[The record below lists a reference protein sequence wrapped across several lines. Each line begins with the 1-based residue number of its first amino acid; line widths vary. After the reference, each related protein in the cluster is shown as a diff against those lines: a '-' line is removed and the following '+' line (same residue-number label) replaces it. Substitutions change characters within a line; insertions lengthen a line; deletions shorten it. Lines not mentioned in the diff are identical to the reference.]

1 MQTEL
6 IKQISATIGK
16 TKVESLSQILA
27 SKNTDLNELIDLTFY
42 PDKGI
47 AFRAAWL
54 LENIFLDNPDSFIPY
69 LTNFIGRIKAVTNP
83 SCKRHY
89 AKILMHITSPSAPI
103 TLREKVKEINLEPAI
118 EQCFDWIIDPNV
130 LVAVKSF
137 ASEALFNMR
146 HRYPWIAEELPN
158 QLEYLMR
165 DGTAAIQSKGRR
177 LLSYLNP
184 ENRPGY

>member
-1 MQTEL
+1 MQAEL

-16 TKVESLSQILA
+16 TKVIALSQILGN
-27 SKNTDLNELIDLTFY
+27 KNTDLTELIDLTFY

-54 LENIFLDNPDSFIPY
+54 LENMFLDDPERFLPY
-69 LTNFIGRIKAVTNP
+69 ITYIISRVKEVNNP

-89 AKILMHITSPSAPI
+89 AKILMHLTSPGASVTVRQYI
-103 TLREKVKEINLEPAI
+103 KHIDLEPAI

-130 LVAVKSF
+130 MVAVKSF

-146 HRYPWIAEELPN
+146 HRYPWIADELPN

-177 LLSYLNP
+177 LLSYLSP
-184 ENRPGY
+184 

>member
-1 MQTEL
+1 ML
-6 IKQISATIGK
+6 PDLLKQLSAAMGK
-16 TKVESLSQILA
+16 KKIDKLSLLLDERNFA
-27 SKNTDLNELIDLTFY
+27 LNDLIDLTFHA
-42 PDKGI
+42 DKGI

-54 LENIFLDNPDSFIPY
+54 LENMFLKEPQSFLPY
-69 LTNFIGRIKAVTNP
+69 IRYIINRIKDVNNP

-89 AKILMHITSPSAPI
+89 AKILMHITSPRAPLSI
-103 TLREKVKEINLEPAI
+103 RQTINDIDLEPAI
-118 EQCFDWIIDPNV
+118 EQCFDWLIDPNV

-146 HRYPWIAEELPN
+146 VRYPWIVDELPG

-177 LLSYLNP
+177 LLSFLEPN
-184 ENRPGY
+184 

>member
-16 TKVESLSQILA
+16 TKVIALSKLLTD
-27 SKNTDLNELIDLTFY
+27 KNTDLAELIELTFY

-54 LENIFLDNPDSFIPY
+54 LENTFLNSPDDY
-69 LTNFIGRIKAVTNP
+69 LPHISYIISRLKDVTNP

-89 AKILMHITSPSAPI
+89 AKILMHITSPGAPLTI
-103 TLREKVKEINLEPAI
+103 RQKIAEINLEPAI
-118 EQCFDWIIDPNV
+118 EQCFDWIIDPHV

-146 HRYPWIAEELPN
+146 HRYPWIADELPK

-177 LLSYLNP
+177 LLSYLDP
-184 ENRPGY
+184 ESGRGT